1 MVQSN
6 GFKLP
11 PFILVPLNHGPSM
24 TTKTFRVARAGQTT
38 DGREITR
45 DHITQMAAGYSP
57 EVYGARVN
65 LEHYRGF
72 MPNSDFRCYGDVV
85 SLSTEEVGDHLY
97 LLAEVEPTPELIALA
112 KSKQKV
118 YFSIEFYP
126 EFADTKEAYMVGLA
140 CTDSPASLGTSYMKF
155 CQQNPDDSPLSA
167 RKQNPDTFI
176 STAESVWEYKEEPK
190 SVFATVKD
198 MFTAPASGKTDAEA
212 QTAVTAQAL
221 SNLPETIEGFKKV
234 LQIMASS
241 IDTTNTSIGN
251 LTSTIDSFSE
261 KQSEVE
267 SSLKTVQD
275 NLDNTPE
282 DNYTQRP
289 TATGSSD
296 YVKSDC

>member
-1 MVQSN
+1 
-6 GFKLP
+6 
-11 PFILVPLNHGPSM
+11 M

-45 DHITQMAAGYSP
+45 DHITQMAASYNP

-65 LEHYRGF
+65 LEHYRAMF
-72 MPNSDFRCYGDVV
+72 PNSDFRCYGDVI
-85 SLSTEEVGDHLY
+85 SLSTEEVDDHLY
-97 LLAEVEPTPELIALA
+97 LLAEVDPTPELIALA

-167 RKQNPDTFI
+167 RKQNPDTYI
-176 STAESVWEYKEEPK
+176 STAESAWEYKEEPK
-190 SVFATVKD
+190 SVFATVKG
-198 MFTAPASGKTDAEA
+198 MFAAPVTPKTDKDKELA
-212 QTAVTAQAL
+212 TAQAFAE
-221 SNLPETIEGFKKV
+221 LPATIKSFQDV
-234 LQIMASS
+234 MQTMASS
-241 IDTTNTSIGN
+241 IDTINTSIGHLN
-251 LTSTIDSFSE
+251 TTVSDFAE
-261 KQSEVE
+261 KQNEVE
-267 SSLKTVQD
+267 TSLKSVQD

-289 TATGSSD
+289 AATGSSD

>member
-1 MVQSN
+1 
-6 GFKLP
+6 
-11 PFILVPLNHGPSM
+11 M

-45 DHITQMAAGYSP
+45 EQITQMASSYDP

-97 LLAEVEPTPELIALA
+97 LLAEVEPTKELIALA

-140 CTDSPASLGTSYMKF
+140 CTDSPASLGTSYMQF

-176 STAESVWEYKEEPK
+176 STAESVWEYKDEPK
-190 SVFATVKD
+190 SVLASVKELFAAP
-198 MFTAPASGKTDAEA
+198 TATKAEKSKEVATAEA
-212 QTAVTAQAL
+212 FADLPSTINSVKQVMEAMATAL
-221 SNLPETIEGFKKV
+221 
-234 LQIMASS
+234 
-241 IDTTNTSIGN
+241 DTTNASIGN
-251 LTSTIDSFSE
+251 LTNTVTEFAH
-261 KQSEVE
+261 KQNEVE
-267 SSLKTVQD
+267 TSLKTVQA
-275 NLDNTPE
+275 NLDNTPD
-282 DNYTQRP
+282 DNYTERP
-289 TATGSSD
+289 AATGSSD

>member
-1 MVQSN
+1 
-6 GFKLP
+6 
-11 PFILVPLNHGPSM
+11 M

-65 LEHYRGF
+65 LEHYRAMF
-72 MPNSDFRCYGDVV
+72 PNSEFRCYGDVI

-97 LLAEVEPTPELIALA
+97 LLAEIEPTQDLIALA

-140 CTDSPASLGTSYMKF
+140 CTDSPASLGTSYMQF
-155 CQQNPDDSPLSA
+155 CQQHPDDSPLAA
-167 RKQNPDTFI
+167 RKQNPNTFI

-190 SVFATVKD
+190 SVFASVKELFAAPTV
-198 MFTAPASGKTDAEA
+198 PKTDKDKENAN
-212 QTAVTAQAL
+212 AQAFAE
-221 SNLPETIEGFKKV
+221 LPATINSFKEV
-234 LQIMASS
+234 MQAMASAL
-241 IDTTNTSIGN
+241 DTTNASIGN
-251 LTSTIDSFSE
+251 LTNTVTEFAE

-267 SSLKTVQD
+267 TSLKTVQD

-282 DNYTQRP
+282 DNYAQRP

>member
-1 MVQSN
+1 
-6 GFKLP
+6 
-11 PFILVPLNHGPSM
+11 M

-72 MPNSDFRCYGDVV
+72 SPNSDFRCYGDVV

-97 LLAEVEPTPELIALA
+97 LLAEIAPTPELIALA

-140 CTDSPASLGTSYMKF
+140 CTDSPASLGTSYMQF
-155 CQQNPDDSPLSA
+155 CQQNPNDNPLSA

-176 STAESVWEYKEEPK
+176 STADLAWEYKEEPK

-198 MFTAPASGKTDAEA
+198 MFAAPVTPKTDKDKELA
-212 QTAVTAQAL
+212 TAQAFAQ
-221 SNLPETIEGFKKV
+221 LPDTIKGF
-234 LQIMASS
+234 QDIMQTMASA
-241 IDTTNTSIGN
+241 IDTINASVGHLNTTVS
-251 LTSTIDSFSE
+251 DFAE
-261 KQSEVE
+261 KQNEVE
-267 SSLKTVQD
+267 TSLKSVQN
-275 NLDNTPE
+275 NLDTTPA

-289 TATGSSD
+289 AATGSSD

>member
-1 MVQSN
+1 
-6 GFKLP
+6 
-11 PFILVPLNHGPSM
+11 M

-45 DHITQMAAGYSP
+45 DHITQMAAGYNP

-65 LEHYRGF
+65 LEHYRSF

-155 CQQNPDDSPLSA
+155 CQDNPADNPLSA

-190 SVFATVKD
+190 SVFASVKEL
-198 MFTAPASGKTDAEA
+198 FAAPTTAKTDKDRESAA
-212 QTAVTAQAL
+212 AQAFAD
-221 SNLPETIEGFKKV
+221 LPNTITGFKEV
-234 LQIMASS
+234 MQAMASAL
-241 IDTTNTSIGN
+241 DKTNASIGN
-251 LTSTIDSFSE
+251 LTATVSSFAE
-261 KQSEVE
+261 KQDEVE
-267 SSLKTVQD
+267 TSLKSVQD

-289 TATGSSD
+289 AATGSSD

>member
-1 MVQSN
+1 
-6 GFKLP
+6 
-11 PFILVPLNHGPSM
+11 M

-72 MPNSDFRCYGDVV
+72 SPNSDFRCYGDVV

-97 LLAEVEPTPELIALA
+97 LLAEIAPTPELIALA

-140 CTDSPASLGTSYMKF
+140 CTDSPASLGTSYMQF
-155 CQQNPDDSPLSA
+155 CQQNPNENPLSA
-167 RKQNPDTFI
+167 RKQNPDTYI
-176 STAESVWEYKEEPK
+176 STAESAWEYKEEPK

-198 MFTAPASGKTDAEA
+198 MFAAPVTPKTEKDKELA
-212 QTAVTAQAL
+212 TAQAFAQ
-221 SNLPETIEGFKKV
+221 LPDTIKGFQDV
-234 LQIMASS
+234 MQTMASA
-241 IDTTNTSIGN
+241 IDTINASVGHLNTTVS
-251 LTSTIDSFSE
+251 DFAE
-261 KQSEVE
+261 KQNEVE
-267 SSLKTVQD
+267 TSLKNVQN
-275 NLDNTPE
+275 NLDTTPA

>member
-1 MVQSN
+1 
-6 GFKLP
+6 
-11 PFILVPLNHGPSM
+11 M

-85 SLSTEEVGDHLY
+85 SLSTEEVDDHLY
-97 LLAEVEPTPELIALA
+97 LLAEVEPTPELIELA

-155 CQQNPDDSPLSA
+155 CQDNPDDSPLSA

-176 STAESVWEYKEEPK
+176 STAESVWEYKDEPK
-190 SVFATVKD
+190 SVFASVKEL
-198 MFTAPASGKTDAEA
+198 FAAPTSAK
-212 QTAVTAQAL
+212 TAQNKEAIAAQAFADL
-221 SNLPETIEGFKKV
+221 PGTVSNIINVMET
-234 LQIMASS
+234 MAAAQ
-241 IDTTNTSIGN
+241 DTTNASIGN
-251 LTSTIDSFSE
+251 LTSIITEFAE
-261 KQSEVE
+261 KQNEVE
-267 SSLKTVQD
+267 LTIQSVQD

-289 TATGSSD
+289 AATGSSD

>member
-1 MVQSN
+1 
-6 GFKLP
+6 
-11 PFILVPLNHGPSM
+11 M

-45 DHITQMAAGYSP
+45 DHITQMAASYNP

-65 LEHYRGF
+65 LEHYRAMFPG
-72 MPNSDFRCYGDVV
+72 SDFRCYGDVI
-85 SLSTEEVGDHLY
+85 SLSTEEVDDHLY
-97 LLAEVEPTPELIALA
+97 LLAEIEPTQDLIALA

-155 CQQNPDDSPLSA
+155 CQDNPADSPLSA

-190 SVFATVKD
+190 SVFASVKEL
-198 MFTAPASGKTDAEA
+198 FAAPATAKTDKDKEA
-212 QTAVTAQAL
+212 ANAQAFAQ
-221 SNLPETIEGFKKV
+221 LPATIQTFQE
-234 LQIMASS
+234 IMQTMATAL
-241 IDTTNTSIGN
+241 DTTNASIGN
-251 LTSTIDSFSE
+251 LTNVVTEFAD
-261 KQSEVE
+261 KQNEVE
-267 SSLKTVQD
+267 TSLKTVQD
-275 NLDNTPE
+275 NLDNTPD

-289 TATGSSD
+289 AATGSSD

>member
-1 MVQSN
+1 
-6 GFKLP
+6 
-11 PFILVPLNHGPSM
+11 M

-45 DHITQMAAGYSP
+45 EQITQMAANYDP

-65 LEHYRGF
+65 LEHMRGYY
-72 MPNSDFRCYGDVV
+72 PGSDFQCYGDVV
-85 SLSTEEVGDHLY
+85 SLSTEEANDHLY
-97 LLAEVEPTPELIALA
+97 LLAEIEPKPELVALA

-140 CTDSPASLGTSYMKF
+140 CTDSPASLGTSYMQF
-155 CQQNPDDSPLSA
+155 CQQHPDDNPLAS
-167 RKQNPDTFI
+167 RKKNPDTFI
-176 STAESVWEYKEEPK
+176 STAESAWEYKEEPK
-190 SVFATVKD
+190 SVFASVKEL
-198 MFTAPASGKTDAEA
+198 FAAPTSAK
-212 QTAVTAQAL
+212 TAQNKEAIAAQAFADLPSTVSNIINAL
-221 SNLPETIEGFKKV
+221 ES
-234 LQIMASS
+234 MAAAQ
-241 IDTTNTSIGN
+241 DTTNASIGN
-251 LTSTIDSFSE
+251 LTSTITEFAE

-267 SSLKTVQD
+267 LTIKSVQD

-289 TATGSSD
+289 AATGSSD